1 MHRYVGNACAST
13 TKQQKMR
20 TFKPERILT
29 GLAGLLLLGLGACEP
44 TQERSRPPIPTHL
57 PEGAVLLS
65 DTLVYSVD
73 LVATDSLDTWSAW
86 RLRHVAPRPMA
97 DFLLNEVYEGR
108 LQAYD
113 YFSNE
118 PLSIEEVRRREQA
131 DDYHRD
137 LVEEFQFEETWYYL
151 PEEQRF
157 RKEVHALVLA
167 YSLYA
172 SDGSL
177 RGRKPVL
184 RIRLNTNND

>member
-1 MHRYVGNACAST
+1 MSS
-13 TKQQKMR
+13 
-20 TFKPERILT
+20 FKPKRMLI
-29 GLAGLLLLGLGACEP
+29 GLAGLLLMALGACEP
-44 TQERSRPPIPTHL
+44 RQEQSRPPILTHL
-57 PEGAVLLS
+57 PEGAILLS

-137 LVEEFQFEETWYYL
+137 LVEEFQFEESWYYL
-151 PEEQRF
+151 PGEQRF
-157 RKEVHALVLA
+157 HKEVHALVLA

-184 RIRLNTNND
+184 RIRLNAPAD

>member
-1 MHRYVGNACAST
+1 MSS
-13 TKQQKMR
+13 
-20 TFKPERILT
+20 FKPKRMLI
-29 GLAGLLLLGLGACEP
+29 GLAGLLLMALGACEP
-44 TQERSRPPIPTHL
+44 RQEQSRPPILTHL

-131 DDYHRD
+131 GDYHRD
-137 LVEEFQFEETWYYL
+137 LVEEFQFEESWYYL
-151 PEEQRF
+151 PGEQRF
-157 RKEVHALVLA
+157 HKEVHALDRA
-167 YSLYA
+167 NSLMA
-172 SDGSL
+172 SNAAL
-177 RGRKPVL
+177 RVPNLVGCKRP
-184 RIRLNTNND
+184 NTPTI